1 MIDNLFEKI
10 PSEIKPQSLVLNKGV
25 KLFNQGDS
33 VTNIYFIQKGKIKL
47 IRNTLDGSPL
57 ILHIGQQGESIA
69 EASIFSDQ
77 YHCSAIADVDSE
89 ILFVKKHKL
98 LQILNENPK
107 AMMDLLAV
115 FSRQVRDL
123 RAINEMKNIRS
134 ASERTLAFIRCN
146 VDENKEL
153 KLVGSLKDM
162 AHKIGLAHE
171 TFYRELKNLESLGM
185 ITRNLNCIKLK

>member
-1 MIDNLFEKI
+1 MTDNFFEKI
-10 PSEIKPQSLVLNKGV
+10 SSEFKPQSLSLNKGD

-33 VTNIYFIQKGKIKL
+33 VTNIYFIENGKIKL
-47 IRNTLDGSPL
+47 TRNTLDGSLL

-77 YHCSAIADVDSE
+77 YHCSAVAAVDSE

-98 LQILNENPK
+98 LQVLNETPK

-123 RAINEMKNIRS
+123 RAINEMRNIRS

-146 VDENKEL
+146 VNENKEM
-153 KLVGSLKDM
+153 KLDGSLKDI

-171 TFYRELKNLESLGM
+171 TFYRELKNLENSGM
-185 ITRNLNCIKLK
+185 LTRNPDRITLL